1 MRARNHSGVKSVL
14 LDRVPEAG
22 RILLLIAVCVS
33 VLVLF
38 VVPLRLDEGPV
49 LHELHNAAH
58 VIVFAL
64 LAPAILLIAVSFR
77 ADADLRFAHI
87 YLGAWL
93 TAVFIGLL
101 IEGVQSLAARDAT
114 WSDVRGDAAGA
125 LCGLLILSAFRESSR
140 RLLWRY
146 AAIAVAVILLVVA
159 CWPFWRQVTAYLESQ
174 RQWPVLLSADQRH
187 VLLNVDQSTARLA
200 RGPGHWDIL
209 FSGDPLSGVT
219 FNGWP
224 RTWRDQ
230 RALVLDLAN
239 GSDAALIV
247 GLVIRDGSDNKSYA
261 NRYNAEFAL
270 DARTRRTIEIPLSEL
285 ARAPNGRLL
294 DLNDVRAVTVFRAAG
309 AADSLSIV
317 GITLR

>member
-1 MRARNHSGVKSVL
+1 MRARNHSGVKIVL
-14 LDRVPEAG
+14 LGRVPEAG

-64 LAPAILLIAVSFR
+64 LAPAIFLIAVSFR
-77 ADADLRFAHI
+77 ADACCWSMPVV
-87 YLGAWL
+87 LGVWL
-93 TAVFIGLL
+93 AAVVVGLL
-101 IEGVQSLAARDAT
+101 IEGIQSLAARDASWT
-114 WSDVRGDAAGA
+114 DVLGDGVGA
-125 LCGLLILSAFRESSR
+125 LCGLLIFGALREGSWR
-140 RLLWRY
+140 RWWRY
-146 AAIAVAVILLVVA
+146 ATIAVALTLLVLA
-159 CWPFWRQVTAYLESQ
+159 CWPFWRQVDAYLELR
-174 RQWPVLLSADQRH
+174 RQWPVLLSADQGH

-200 RGPGHWDIL
+200 RGPGRWDIQ

-239 GSDAALIV
+239 GSDAALTV

-270 DARTRRTIEIPLSEL
+270 EARTRRTIEIPLSDL

-309 AADSLSIV
+309 AADSLSIL
-317 GITLR
+317 GIALR